1 MKTRLIEYGKDG
13 GIRLVERDIPEPGPG
28 EVQVEGGICG
38 ICSWDIAMVKGKG
51 AFPVPA
57 PPGHEAVGYVRRIGP
72 GVTGFREGDR
82 VTGGGFAALRNI
94 PAAGAYKL
102 PESDLPIEYW
112 VVEPVSCIVTGLD
125 HCRLRAGD
133 RVVVV
138 GCGFMGL
145 LLIQGLKHSYAGA
158 VIGIDVVESR
168 LELARRLGVEETYNL
183 GAGAETGVDR
193 DELAARLK
201 SREIDVVV
209 DTSGAQAGLDL
220 STDICRRGGIINLFG
235 WMKGATATFDPSKWH
250 GGGFTVVNSSPGSK
264 IRDTFPPAIDLIHN
278 GVIDPRPLV
287 THVAPMEGYADL
299 MDGVIAGDESY
310 VKGVVRLDG

>member
-1 MKTRLIEYGKDG
+1 MKTRLIEYGRDG

-28 EVQVEGGICG
+28 ELQVEGGICG

-51 AFPVPA
+51 AFRVPA

-72 GVTGFREGDR
+72 GVTAFREGDR
-82 VTGGGFAALRNI
+82 VTGGGFATLRNI
-94 PAAGAYKL
+94 PADGAYKL

-112 VVEPVSCIVTGLD
+112 VVEPVACIVTGLD
-125 HCRLRAGD
+125 HCRLKAGD

-145 LLIQGLKHSYAGA
+145 LLIQGLVHSYAGA

-168 LELARRLGVEETYNL
+168 LELARGFGVEETYDL
-183 GAGAETGVDR
+183 GRGKGAANRE
-193 DELAARLK
+193 ELVTRLK

-209 DTSGAQAGLDL
+209 DTSGSQAGLDL

-235 WMKGATATFDPSKWH
+235 WMKGAAATFDPSKWH
-250 GGGFTVVNSSPGSK
+250 GGGFTVVNSSPSSK
-264 IRDTFPPAIDLIHN
+264 IRDTFPPAIDLIHE

-287 THVAPMEGYADL
+287 THVVPLEEYAGL
-299 MDGVIAGDESY
+299 MDRVIAGDESY
-310 VKGVVRLDG
+310 VKGVVRLEG